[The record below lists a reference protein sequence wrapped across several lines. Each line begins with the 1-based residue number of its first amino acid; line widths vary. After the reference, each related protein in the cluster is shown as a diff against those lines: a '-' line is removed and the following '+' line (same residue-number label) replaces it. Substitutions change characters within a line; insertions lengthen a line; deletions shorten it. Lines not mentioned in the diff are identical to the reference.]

1 LQVVAAFVTAARA
14 LLKVELTHFPKA
26 LGFAPLLAYVWAN
39 RVVPR
44 VFSASLHVWFAVEG
58 AVGAVPSAIAATGA
72 ARAITRAMKINLRMN
87 RTSSGW
93 ERVFNPIV
101 PGEINRAPRSR
112 KRNVKEATSITG
124 AKVLT
129 SPSASSELLL
139 SGVDKQKGV
148 LEWSLGNRRT

>member
-1 LQVVAAFVTAARA
+1 
-14 LLKVELTHFPKA
+14 
-26 LGFAPLLAYVWAN
+26 
-39 RVVPR
+39 
-44 VFSASLHVWFAVEG
+44 
-58 AVGAVPSAIAATGA
+58 
-72 ARAITRAMKINLRMN
+72 
-87 RTSSGW
+87 
-93 ERVFNPIV
+93 VFNPIV

-148 LEWSLGNRRT
+148 LEWSLGNRRTWRLPVSSSWRSSCSRSAASTVSRTATASTAWSVESAGSAACWRRSCSWSWRFARSCSCVAIAHQAVRCL